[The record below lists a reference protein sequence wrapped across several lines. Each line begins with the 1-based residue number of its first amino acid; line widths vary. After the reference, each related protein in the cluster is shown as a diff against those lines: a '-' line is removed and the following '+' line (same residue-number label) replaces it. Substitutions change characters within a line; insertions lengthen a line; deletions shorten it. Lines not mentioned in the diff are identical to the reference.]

1 MRVMV
6 VDDDLITREGLASLL
21 TAMGHQV
28 VETAADGS
36 AAVTVAREVR
46 PDAVVLDIR
55 MPPTHTTE
63 GLRAAT
69 HIQQDL
75 PGTAVLVL
83 SQYLV
88 TEYALTL
95 MQTYPGRMGYLL
107 KERIVDRAMLSDAL
121 TRLTRNECV
130 IDPSIVARLM
140 RRRRRN
146 DILGSLTDREKEV
159 LDLIAQGH
167 SNVGIAKKLVI
178 SERTVETHATQVF
191 QKLGLIEVTEMN
203 RRVLAVLTLLDRS
216 E

>member
-28 VETAADGS
+28 VGKAADGRT
-36 AAVTVAREVR
+36 AVTVAAEVR

-63 GLRAAT
+63 GLEAAT

-75 PGTAVLVL
+75 PGTAVLML
-83 SQYLV
+83 SQYLE
-88 TEYALTL
+88 TDYALTL

-107 KERIVDRAMLSDAL
+107 KERIVDSAMLGDAL
-121 TRLTRNECV
+121 TRLARDECV

-140 RRRRRN
+140 RRRRRT

-167 SNVGIAKKLVI
+167 SNAGISKRLVI

-191 QKLGLIEVTEMN
+191 QKLGLIEVTDMN
-203 RRVLAVLTLLDRS
+203 RRVLAVLTLLDTS
-216 E
+216 A